1 MSDNVKHPSHYCKG
15 GMECIDAIKAAVSD
29 ISDPFEAYCT
39 GNIIKYIWRWNDKN
53 GVEDL
58 NKAKQYADIIIEY
71 RASKSKPET
80 GNPAT
85 DKPAENK
92 PFDWDAF
99 KTKKIAVHC
108 DTEDKAKAFVAEC
121 KRRLPIECRRWKN
134 DEPHWYSYGSETAYS
149 IGRGELLF
157 CDAERDREDDYTI
170 VDYPFDQ
177 KKDNKPHQFT
187 DEEAQDLFGKENTE
201 EKA

>member
-29 ISDPFEAYCT
+29 IADPFEAYCT

-58 NKAKQYADIIIEY
+58 NKAKQYADIIISY
-71 RASKSKPET
+71 REGKSGMNKPESGIT
-80 GNPAT
+80 AT
-85 DKPAENK
+85 DKP
-92 PFDWDAF
+92 
-99 KTKKIAVHC
+99 
-108 DTEDKAKAFVAEC
+108 
-121 KRRLPIECRRWKN
+121 R
-134 DEPHWYSYGSETAYS
+134 
-149 IGRGELLF
+149 
-157 CDAERDREDDYTI
+157 
-170 VDYPFDQ
+170 
-177 KKDNKPHQFT
+177 QFT

>member
-1 MSDNVKHPSHYCKG
+1 MSDNVKSPSHYCKG

-29 ISDPFEAYCT
+29 IADPFEAYCT

-71 RASKSKPET
+71 RASK
-80 GNPAT
+80 
-85 DKPAENK
+85 DKPVENN
-92 PFDWDAF
+92 PFDWEAF

-121 KRRLPIECRRWKN
+121 KSRFPSECRRWEN
-134 DEPHWYSYGSETAYS
+134 DEVNWGENKSETTYS
-149 IGRGELLF
+149 IVCGDLLF
-157 CDAERDREDDYTI
+157 ADVEYDRKDGYTV
-170 VDYPFDQ
+170 VDYPFNQ
-177 KKDNKPHQFT
+177 KKDNKPYQFT

-201 EKA
+201 DKA